1 MTTLKDLTPQF
12 RHVRLLLAR
21 GPDHPAGDRE
31 EGYDLLVPLDGEGR
45 LDAAE
50 WKTHQAHCRVRH
62 FRPGVDDRIGRLR
75 RKPGGQWYFDYVE
88 GDDGDDE
95 IGFRFGEER
104 FVTGEY
110 VSVGRGEGQHT
121 YQVARV
127 EKP

>member
-62 FRPGVDDRIGRLR
+62 FQ
-75 RKPGGQWYFDYVE
+75 PGGQWYFDYVE

>member
-1 MTTLKDLTPQF
+1 MTDLRDLTPKF

-21 GPDHPAGDRE
+21 EKGRPEGDRE
-31 EGYDLLVPLDGEGR
+31 EGYDLLAPLDGAGR

-50 WKTHQAHCRVRH
+50 WKTHQGLCRVRH
-62 FRPGVDDRIGRLR
+62 FKAGEDDRIGRLR
-75 RKPGGQWYFDYVE
+75 RKPGGQWYFDYAE
-88 GDDGDDE
+88 GESDDE

-110 VSVGRGEGQHT
+110 VSVGGGDALRT

>member
-1 MTTLKDLTPQF
+1 MIDRSQLTPGF

-21 GPDHPAGDRE
+21 EKGHPVGDTE
-31 EGYDLLVPLDGEGR
+31 EGYDLLVPLDEEGR

-50 WKTHQAHCRVRH
+50 WKKHQEICRVRK
-62 FRPGVDDRIGRLR
+62 FSDGEEDRIGRLR

-88 GDDGDDE
+88 GESDDE
-95 IGFRFGEER
+95 IGFRLGEER
-104 FVTGEY
+104 FVLGEY
-110 VSVGRGEGQHT
+110 VSIGSGGTMHT